1 MVECAPNLQIQP
13 LGTDLVHRIAAGEVI
28 DSLGA
33 VVRELLDN
41 AIDAG
46 ANRISISLWPQDW
59 RIQVVDNGQGLDP
72 ADLALAATPHTT
84 SKLQCEEDLWNI
96 HTLGFRGEALHSL
109 AQMGRLEIC
118 SRPLNSAQ
126 GCRVQY
132 DHQGFVVD
140 QETVAIAPGTV
151 VTVADL
157 FQDWPTR
164 KQALPNPA
172 RQMRGVQTIIHDHA
186 LCHPQITWQVQQNN
200 RQWFSIAPAEA
211 PQDILPQLLAT
222 LQPGDLCHHH
232 TQIADLPGDNS
243 IEVVLGLPDRCHR
256 HRPDWVKVAV
266 NGRCVQVSGEDAGQS
281 HPLEQTI
288 LTAFR
293 QTLPRHRHPLCFI
306 HLHADPQHVDW
317 HRHPAKAEIYLRHL
331 DQWRSA
337 MTTTLQEALQI
348 PADARDTGH
357 TQKIRQ
363 LMKVA
368 EAKGVYH
375 LQQPSLL
382 SPSPETGDSSFNVL
396 QAIAQLHRTYIVAEH
411 PTGVWLVEQH
421 IAHERVLYEQLG
433 QNWQF
438 VSLTPPLMLRDLSE
452 RQVEQLTDIGI
463 DIAEFGHQLW
473 AIRSAPQRLAERP
486 DCEAALIEL
495 SQCESIEAALA
506 ATACRS
512 AIRNGMA
519 LNLLE
524 MQNLLDQWQQTRH
537 PRTCPHG
544 RPIYLSMEEAD
555 LSRFFRR
562 HWVIGK
568 SHGI

>member
-1 MVECAPNLQIQP
+1 MP
-13 LGTDLVHRIAAGEVI
+13 
-28 DSLGA
+28 
-33 VVRELLDN
+33 
-41 AIDAG
+41 
-46 ANRISISLWPQDW
+46 
-59 RIQVVDNGQGLDP
+59 
-72 ADLALAATPHTT
+72 
-84 SKLQCEEDLWNI
+84 
-96 HTLGFRGEALHSL
+96 
-109 AQMGRLEIC
+109 
-118 SRPLNSAQ
+118 
-126 GCRVQY
+126 
-132 DHQGFVVD
+132 
-140 QETVAIAPGTV
+140 
-151 VTVADL
+151 
-157 FQDWPTR
+157 
-164 KQALPNPA
+164 
-172 RQMRGVQTIIHDHA
+172 
-186 LCHPQITWQVQQNN
+186 
-200 RQWFSIAPAEA
+200 PAEVA
-211 PQDILPQLLAT
+211 QDILPQLLAT
-222 LQPGDLCHHH
+222 LRPGDLCHHRF
-232 TQIADLPGDNS
+232 QIPDLPGDNAV
-243 IEVVLGLPDRCHR
+243 EVVLGLPDRCHR

-288 LTAFR
+288 LAAFR

-317 HRHPAKAEIYLRHL
+317 HRHPAKTEIYLQHL
-331 DQWRSA
+331 DQWRPA
-337 MTTTLQEALQI
+337 ITTTIQEALQI
-348 PADARDTGH
+348 PADMRDSGH

-375 LQQPSLL
+375 LQQPSIL
-382 SPSPETGDSSFNVL
+382 SPQPEQAASDSGFNIL
-396 QAIAQLHRTYIVAEH
+396 KAIAQLHCTYIVAEH

-433 QNWQF
+433 QDWHL
-438 VSLTPPLMLRDLSE
+438 VPLTPPLMLRDLTE
-452 RQVEQLTDIGI
+452 GQVEQLTDIGI

-473 AIRSAPQRLAERP
+473 VIRSAPQRLVERS